1 MAARDFARGT
11 GPRMTGSDTVV
22 ASVMAPEWPITAARA
37 VGPSSHGTEN
47 TMWSLADSALK
58 PRRAA
63 VSVYEVR
70 CSRVYGLPPK
80 SISGR

>member
-1 MAARDFARGT
+1 MAASVLARGT

-22 ASVMAPEWPITAARA
+22 ASVIVPEWPITAANA

-58 PRRAA
+58 PSRAA
-63 VSVYEVR
+63 VSV
-70 CSRVYGLPPK
+70 
-80 SISGR
+80 